1 MDQALKLTLAR
12 PNLLK
17 DDPEILE
24 KICNLPGYKAIKSLL
39 ETGNTCDLAEQAPPG
54 VTINFG
60 KIDVNKNYAS
70 QNEYGHL
77 LHDVMIPGNAPISQ
91 ILHNHGDSRVL
102 IPYAYIAKS
111 SDERTNHINRIKEAI
126 VAVCEQIG
134 QPIQIGNIIVNDDPR
149 GYAVLQIANKH
160 VNSLSDNKKFTELVA
175 NHIDEKYKDDTLSVA
190 IRGGYGV
197 FRYNDHYQKYPLFAE
212 TPENNYGV
220 LQKLIH
226 DPAAPVINI
235 NITQYNTNINSHNNS
250 NNTVIGNNSSVC
262 TGNTKLVVKKS
273 NVTNVTTT
281 ALNFSNY
288 LKTNKPTWYLE
299 DRWVPKTFLREKYN
313 EVMKDSED
321 RRKFNFILSAMGLK
335 CEMKRLNGKP
345 TRSVYL
351 KSYESLK

>member
-102 IPYAYIAKS
+102 IPYAYLAKS

-250 NNTVIGNNSSVC
+250 NNTNSNNTNIVIGDNNSNISQKSGKYVIADAQKFIRYIKENRPPWY
-262 TGNTKLVVKKS
+262 TENKWVSNRTLRQIYSEIMHVTISDKKFAAVLKYMGLHVQQKNINKS
-273 NVTNVTTT
+273 NTMS
-281 ALNFSNY
+281 AL
-288 LKTNKPTWYLE
+288 LKPI
-299 DRWVPKTFLREKYN
+299 D
-313 EVMKDSED
+313 
-321 RRKFNFILSAMGLK
+321 
-335 CEMKRLNGKP
+335 
-345 TRSVYL
+345 
-351 KSYESLK
+351 SLK